1 MGEPVFAVL
10 SGITWITENLAVAS
24 YTTWNV
30 ILISISSLSCW
41 SSHNHFLAG
50 RFPHWNA
57 IIWITCMSFIGW
69 YINFWDLIEKN
80 RLTWQVH
87 TRLSPLWR
95 QHDPTPPPHPL
106 APPPP
111 CGCIRSEFRN
121 HTPLVT
127 TLICPTTSK
136 VNLASQ
142 PSFQITGSLL
152 SKGDTIL
159 TKEISVT
166 VFSDVSFD
174 SGKVEHHPLH
184 PLTARQWNFDQNL

>member
-10 SGITWITENLAVAS
+10 SGITRITENLAVAS

-87 TRLSPLWR
+87 TRLSPFWR
-95 QHDPTPPPHPL
+95 QHDTPPPALHAVTYVPDSEITRHSSQHLFVHSHPRSSQHRRLL
-106 APPPP
+106 ATSLVFYHLKEVPH
-111 CGCIRSEFRN
+111 CR
-121 HTPLVT
+121 LVT
-127 TLICPTTSK
+127 GGR
-136 VNLASQ
+136 VQ
-142 PSFQITGSLL
+142 
-152 SKGDTIL
+152 
-159 TKEISVT
+159 
-166 VFSDVSFD
+166 
-174 SGKVEHHPLH
+174 
-184 PLTARQWNFDQNL
+184 